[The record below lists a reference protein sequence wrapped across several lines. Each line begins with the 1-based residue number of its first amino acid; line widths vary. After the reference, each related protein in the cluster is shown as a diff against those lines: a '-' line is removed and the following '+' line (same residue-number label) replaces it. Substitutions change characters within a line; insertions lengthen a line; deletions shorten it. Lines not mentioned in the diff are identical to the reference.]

1 MVRHTKAY
9 TVYSSLCSIVL
20 ENDVSVTILH
30 HCDRHATQPVTDD
43 EVSQAARLAD
53 GGVDSALLEPDTAQ
67 LRRETCEYHDPATH
81 TAQVCKDNNNNF
93 SCVWNCRKQW
103 HSITNQLNFYKRKLM
118 LFQANSVYD
127 FPTNGGL

>member
-1 MVRHTKAY
+1 MQ
-9 TVYSSLCSIVL
+9 CSAIL
-20 ENDVSVTILH
+20 ENDIPVILLH
-30 HCDRHATQPVTDD
+30 YYGRHATQPVTDD

-67 LRRETCEYHDPATH
+67 LRRETCEYPDPATH
-81 TAQVCKDNNNNF
+81 TAQVGKDNNNNNNF

-103 HSITNQLNFYKRKLM
+103 HSFTNQLNFYKRKLM

-127 FPTNGGL
+127 FLTNGGL